1 MNDGTK
7 RILIHAGGM
16 FNARVYR
23 VEAPDGA
30 RNVEKDFS
38 ECPWIVRNTIGRF
51 LIWRECWIL
60 RRLAATDVVPRGV
73 EKLSAFRLREDFLN
87 GFALRDS
94 ASGVYK
100 EKEVNPAKAIGV
112 PASMMAEV
120 PPRSFFEAL
129 EAGVKAIHSARF
141 VHLDWHNARNIMVG
155 PEWKPVLIDWQSA
168 LPTAWMPGP
177 LRRALERIDM
187 AGVYKFWNKFRPGE
201 LEESQLR
208 FLNRFKFIRR
218 HFWIPR
224 VHRKSKGDAK

>member
-1 MNDGTK
+1 MT

-23 VEAPDGA
+23 VEAPDGG
-30 RNVEKDFS
+30 RHVEKDFS
-38 ECPWIVRNTIGRF
+38 DCPWIVRNTIGRF

-60 RRLAATDVVPRGV
+60 GRLAATDVVPRGV
-73 EKLSAFRLREDFLN
+73 RKLSAFRLREDFLD

-94 ASGVYK
+94 ASGAYK
-100 EKEVNPAKAIGV
+100 ENEVDPARALGV
-112 PASMMAEV
+112 PAEMLREV
-120 PPRSFFEAL
+120 PPRSFFEDL
-129 EAGVKAIHSARF
+129 ESGVKAIHAARF
-141 VHLDWHNARNIMVG
+141 VHLDLHNARNIMVG
-155 PEWKPVLIDWQSA
+155 PDWKPVLIDWQSA
-168 LPTAWMPGP
+168 LPTTWMPRP
-177 LRRALERIDM
+177 MRRALERIDM

-224 VHRKSKGDAK
+224 VHRNPKGKSKHSS